1 MRVVRDTPIQTG
13 VDDGQALSEAEGR
26 HTHGNVI
33 KVEAHSQ
40 FSKAISGVQ
49 GVSCLKGSH

>member
-1 MRVVRDTPIQTG
+1 MRAVCDTPVQTG
-13 VDDGQALSEAEGR
+13 VDDGQALSEPEGR
-26 HTHGNVI
+26 QTHGNVI
-33 KVEAHSQ
+33 KVQAHSR